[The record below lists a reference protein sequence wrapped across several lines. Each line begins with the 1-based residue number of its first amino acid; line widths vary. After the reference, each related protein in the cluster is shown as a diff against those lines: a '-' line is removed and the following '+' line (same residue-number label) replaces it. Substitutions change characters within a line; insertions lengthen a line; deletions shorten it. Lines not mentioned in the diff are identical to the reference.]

1 MGQPKDG
8 AGVQE
13 PMLNFMVDYDTGYPE
28 YYECGIIH
36 STLDYWN
43 PRIVLKSTWERHDEL
58 GRLAVDLH
66 SSHQMIHLFLR
77 K

>member
-1 MGQPKDG
+1 
-8 AGVQE
+8 
-13 PMLNFMVDYDTGYPE
+13 MLNFMVDYDTGYPG

-58 GRLAVDLH
+58 GCLTVDLH